1 MNYFINSWF
10 NRNEHNNS
18 MNPVKW
24 IKLIELTWMNWT
36 GFDEIMKITN
46 QVKWIKLNELS

>member
-1 MNYFINSWF
+1 MNQVKWIKLIELTVINYFINSWF

-24 IKLIELTWMNWT
+24 IKL
-36 GFDEIMKITN
+36 
-46 QVKWIKLNELS
+46 NESS